1 MAEITID
8 NVRKSFGALEV
19 LERYHGFR
27 SRGRGWHREHERVL
41 RFEPSRSDLGQ
52 TLRRRRR
59 PPTSHEIDNPDPCDG
74 RILRHVRRNRDEGA
88 GSHVFVQMHEGFQ
101 RGERERRRGVD
112 DGSSGTVPAA
122 AAEARA
128 FTVEGAPPCP
138 RDAPDA
144 DQL

>member
-1 MAEITID
+1 
-8 NVRKSFGALEV
+8 
-19 LERYHGFR
+19 
-27 SRGRGWHREHERVL
+27 
-41 RFEPSRSDLGQ
+41 
-52 TLRRRRR
+52 
-59 PPTSHEIDNPDPCDG
+59 
-74 RILRHVRRNRDEGA
+74 
-88 GSHVFVQMHEGFQ
+88 MHEGFQ